1 MRRAFLVFLGLLILL
16 GGNCT
21 KNPTGPGSMRGS
33 ILYAI
38 VPYQYPGQSMILF
51 IDTATDSLVDSLL
64 IPYNAYGWGVS
75 PDGSTLY
82 LLAGIGGVG
91 GGVEIDTRTKTII
104 YAGPLT
110 GRPTPDGRYLI
121 YSDSRILRII
131 DANDRQL
138 LFEDSVPMVVLGMG
152 WPFDERRNLVY
163 GAFYDDSQSLPRKIG
178 AFDYR
183 NFKLVKVIT
192 PGDLGGYNVP
202 VVDIVITRDG
212 RKLYYTSSMG
222 GRVFTG
228 IDLAQDRVVTLQ
240 LTNSISYLGIT
251 PDNRSIYLTDP
262 GGFVIPP
269 EPTEKIGVYSPFFE
283 KSLVPI
289 DVCQYTNLCS
299 MYEMLTD
306 QITATPD
313 GRKAYVSLWGLNYIL
328 VIDTQNNT
336 ISRVITLPSHIS
348 TIGSL
353 VIQQPTRVKQRYTGF
368 AFW

>member
-1 MRRAFLVFLGLLILL
+1 MKRIVILFLGLLILF

-21 KNPTGPGSMRGS
+21 KNPTGPGSVRGP

-38 VPYQYPGQSMILF
+38 VPYQYPGQAMILF
-51 IDTATDSLVDSLL
+51 IDTSTDSLVDTLV
-64 IPYNAYGWGVS
+64 IPYNVYGWGVS
-75 PDGSTLY
+75 PGGSTLY
-82 LLAGIGGVG
+82 LLGGIGGVG
-91 GGVEIDTRTKTII
+91 GGVEIDTRTKTIR

-121 YSDSRILRII
+121 YSDSKILRVI
-131 DANDRQL
+131 DAHKRQV
-138 LFEDSVPMVVLGMG
+138 LFEDSIPMYVLGMG

-163 GAFYDDSQSLPRKIG
+163 GAFYEDSQSLPRKIG
-178 AFDYR
+178 VFDYR
-183 NFKLVKVIT
+183 NLKLVDIIT

-212 RKLYYTSSMG
+212 RKLYYTSSVG
-222 GRVFTG
+222 GRLFTG
-228 IDLAQDRVVTLQ
+228 IDLVEDRIVVLE
-240 LTNSISYLGIT
+240 LINSISYLGIT

-262 GGFVIPP
+262 GGFLIPP
-269 EPTEKIGVYSPFFE
+269 EPTEKIEVYSPFFE
-283 KSLVPI
+283 KSLVAI
-289 DVCQYTNLCS
+289 DVCQYTSLCS
-299 MYEMLTD
+299 MYGMLTD

-336 ISRVITLPSHIS
+336 ISKVISLPSHIS

-353 VIQQPTRVKQRYTGF
+353 VIQPPINVKF
-368 AFW
+368 